1 MDIKQELRKRGM
13 TEQQI
18 NSKVVSCFEE
28 IMLDNQ
34 DIVNITAAKTLQE
47 KVDSAVKTLEKAE
60 SYKSYF
66 ESYKSYFDDAVQSA
80 NSKIRQ
86 MSLMADVMQE
96 HSIVN
101 SQLQDAFAL
110 YCAIIDKAKSTF
122 GDEKMTESVIVQLL
136 ETASFAVWRGI
147 MGSKFDDGGNKKV
160 RTL

>member
-18 NSKVVSCFEE
+18 NSKVVSCFED

-34 DIVNITAAKTLQE
+34 DIVNIASAEALQE
-47 KVDSAVKTLEKAE
+47 KVDSAVKALEKAE
-60 SYKSYF
+60 SYKAYF
-66 ESYKSYFDDAVQSA
+66 CKALQSA
-80 NSKIRQ
+80 NSKICQ

-101 SQLQDAFAL
+101 PQLQDAFAL
-110 YCAIIDKAKSTF
+110 YCAILDKAKATF
-122 GDEKMTESVIVQLL
+122 GDEKMTESVIVQIL

>member
-47 KVDSAVKTLEKAE
+47 KVDSAVKALEKAE

-66 ESYKSYFDDAVQSA
+66 NSALHSA
-80 NSKIRQ
+80 NSKICQ

-110 YCAIIDKAKSTF
+110 YCAIIDKAKATF

-160 RTL
+160 RTLQKKEI

>member
-66 ESYKSYFDDAVQSA
+66 NSALQSA
-80 NSKIRQ
+80 NSKICQ
-86 MSLMADVMQE
+86 MSLMADVIQE

-101 SQLQDAFAL
+101 PQLQDAFAL
-110 YCAIIDKAKSTF
+110 YCAILDKAKATF
-122 GDEKMTESVIVQLL
+122 GDEKMTESVIVQIL

-147 MGSKFDDGGNKKV
+147 MGSKFDDGGTKKV
-160 RTL
+160 KTF

>member
-18 NSKVVSCFEE
+18 NSKVVSCFED

-66 ESYKSYFDDAVQSA
+66 NGALQSA
-80 NSKIRQ
+80 NSKICQ

-101 SQLQDAFAL
+101 PQLQDAFAL
-110 YCAIIDKAKSTF
+110 YCAILDKAKATF
-122 GDEKMTESVIVQLL
+122 GDEKMTESVIVQIL

-147 MGSKFDDGGNKKV
+147 MGSKFDDGGTKKV
-160 RTL
+160 KTL

>member
-18 NSKVVSCFEE
+18 NSKVVSCFED

-47 KVDSAVKTLEKAE
+47 KVDSAVKALEKAE

-66 ESYKSYFDDAVQSA
+66 NSALHSA
-80 NSKIRQ
+80 NSKICQ

-110 YCAIIDKAKSTF
+110 YCAILDKAKATF
-122 GDEKMTESVIVQLL
+122 GDEKMTESVIVQIL

>member
-34 DIVNITAAKTLQE
+34 DIVNIASAKSLQE
-47 KVDSAVKTLEKAE
+47 KVDSAVKALEKA
-60 SYKSYF
+60 

-80 NSKIRQ
+80 NSKICQ

-101 SQLQDAFAL
+101 PQLQDAFAL
-110 YCAIIDKAKSTF
+110 YCAIIDKAKATF

>member
-47 KVDSAVKTLEKAE
+47 KVDSAVKALEKAE

-66 ESYKSYFDDAVQSA
+66 SSAVQSA

-101 SQLQDAFAL
+101 PQLQDAFAL
-110 YCAIIDKAKSTF
+110 YCAILDKAKATF

>member
-60 SYKSYF
+60 SYKAYF
-66 ESYKSYFDDAVQSA
+66 GKALQSTNA
-80 NSKIRQ
+80 KICE

-101 SQLQDAFAL
+101 PQLQDAFAL
-110 YCAIIDKAKSTF
+110 YCAILDKAKSTF

-147 MGSKFDDGGNKKV
+147 MGSKFDDGGTKKV

>member
-1 MDIKQELRKRGM
+1 MDIKQELKKRGM

-47 KVDSAVKTLEKAE
+47 KVDSAVKALEKAE

-66 ESYKSYFDDAVQSA
+66 NSALHSA
-80 NSKIRQ
+80 NSKICQ

-101 SQLQDAFAL
+101 PQLKDAFAL
-110 YCAIIDKAKSTF
+110 YCAILDKAKATF
-122 GDEKMTESVIVQLL
+122 GDEKMTESVIVQIL

>member
-34 DIVNITAAKTLQE
+34 DIVNITAAKALQE
-47 KVDSAVKTLEKAE
+47 KVDSAVKALEKAE

-66 ESYKSYFDDAVQSA
+66 NSALQST

-110 YCAIIDKAKSTF
+110 YCAIIDKAKATF

>member
-66 ESYKSYFDDAVQSA
+66 NSALQST

-110 YCAIIDKAKSTF
+110 YCAILDKAKATF

>member
-18 NSKVVSCFEE
+18 NSKVVSCFED

-47 KVDSAVKTLEKAE
+47 KVDSAVKALEKAE

-66 ESYKSYFDDAVQSA
+66 NSALHSA
-80 NSKIRQ
+80 NSKICQ

-101 SQLQDAFAL
+101 PQLKDAFAL
-110 YCAIIDKAKSTF
+110 YCAILDKAKATF
-122 GDEKMTESVIVQLL
+122 GDEKMTEPVIVQIL

>member
-47 KVDSAVKTLEKAE
+47 KVDSAVKALEKAE
-60 SYKSYF
+60 SYKAYF
-66 ESYKSYFDDAVQSA
+66 GKALQSA
-80 NSKIRQ
+80 NSKICQ

-101 SQLQDAFAL
+101 PQLQDAFAL
-110 YCAIIDKAKSTF
+110 YCAIIDKAKATF
-122 GDEKMTESVIVQLL
+122 GDEKMTESVIIQLL

-147 MGSKFDDGGNKKV
+147 MGSKFDDGGTKKV